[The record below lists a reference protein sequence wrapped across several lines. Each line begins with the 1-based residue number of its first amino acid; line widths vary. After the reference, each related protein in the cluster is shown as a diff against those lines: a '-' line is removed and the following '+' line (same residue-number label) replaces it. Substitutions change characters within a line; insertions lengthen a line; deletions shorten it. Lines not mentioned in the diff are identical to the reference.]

1 MTFQPYPTRS
11 GFIFLGIGLVF
22 IAIAY
27 ILTRLLLQQG
37 DPTLAFILLVGLLVT
52 LGSMG
57 LMLYGALV
65 VFKLGYHINRNG
77 LAIRWGLGQQ
87 LIPFQSIKAIIPGK
101 DVTPSTAFRA
111 ANIAGLHFGWAE
123 LPEYG
128 LLRFRATAPLAESLL
143 VVTPDQTYVISP
155 DQPQAFLK
163 AWQVRQN
170 LGPTQQWSES
180 IRRRWPLN
188 IPLVLDPLTWRLLGT
203 AAFFCFSLV
212 GYISLN
218 YPNLPASLP
227 IHFDNLGQAD
237 RIADKR
243 ILFTLPLLGAIV
255 WGVNLVLGSLFYRQ
269 EKLAAYLLW
278 GSTVV
283 VQLCLWAAVLMI
295 TR

>member
-11 GFIFLGIGLVF
+11 GFIFLGIGLIF
-22 IAIAY
+22 IGLAY
-27 ILTRLLLQQG
+27 ILTYLLLQQ
-37 DPTLAFILLVGLLVT
+37 DEPPLAFILLVGLLVT
-52 LGSMG
+52 LGIIG

-65 VFKLGYHINRNG
+65 VFKLGYHIDRNG

-101 DVTPSTAFRA
+101 DVAPSAEFRA
-111 ANIAGLHFGWAE
+111 ANIAGLHFGRAE

-128 LLRFRATAPLAESLL
+128 LLKFRATAPLTESLL
-143 VVTPDQTYVISP
+143 VVTPNQAYVISP

-180 IRRRWPLN
+180 IRRCWPFN
-188 IPLVLDPLTWRLLGT
+188 TPLILDSLAWRLLGT

-218 YPNLPASLP
+218 YPELPALLP
-227 IHFDNLGQAD
+227 IHFDSLGQVD

-243 ILFTLPLLGAIV
+243 VLFTLPLVGAIV
-255 WGVNLVLGSLFYRQ
+255 WGVNLILGSLFYHQ
-269 EKLAAYLLW
+269 EKVAAYLLW
-278 GSTVV
+278 GSTIV

-295 TR
+295 TG